1 MNESYFSLCGVTLRV
16 RAQQPISGDARG
28 RLFACAPAEPALN
41 LIMESVPEVNVPDA
55 APLRTDDETLVW
67 RQGDRVISAKRT
79 SQSAPPYAAVSYD
92 LGYPEQAHLAVR
104 ADAMAWAAQPPQ
116 LWSSMALHQLLAP
129 FGALIMHAS
138 LVRIG
143 GRAVLF
149 TAPCG
154 TGKSTQAR
162 LWAELR
168 GAEVLN
174 GDKAGLRFMGGE
186 LIAFGVPICGTSG
199 ICKNMALPVAAIV
212 ELSQAKATAI
222 RRLAPSAAVQAV
234 SANIYAE
241 RCVPW
246 QNALE
251 TVLQIVGSVPVLHL
265 ACTPDESAIAAL
277 EQVLGEETK

>member
-1 MNESYFSLCGVTLRV
+1 MQR
-16 RAQQPISGDARG
+16 R
-28 RLFACAPAEPALN
+28 CAPTMKHLSGGRGTASFLQN
-41 LIMESVPEVNVPDA
+41 
-55 APLRTDDETLVW
+55 APVSPRRRMQRSAMIWATLSRPIW
-67 RQGDRVISAKRT
+67 
-79 SQSAPPYAAVSYD
+79 QSARMQW
-92 LGYPEQAHLAVR
+92 L
-104 ADAMAWAAQPPQ
+104 AAQPPQ